1 LRPLEL
7 MFVAYAL
14 LRLLGLVRRRGGTL
28 GAS

>member
-1 LRPLEL
+1 

-14 LRLLGLVRRRGGTL
+14 LRLLGLVRRRSGTL